1 MSLTDPAPDF
11 SVPVQPIDLPLPDL
25 VVVLAGGLSHERD
38 VSLRSGRRVAQALRS
53 RGLDVLEADVDS
65 TLVPRLAEVA
75 GAVVFPVLHGEA
87 GEDGALREVLA
98 LLGVPFV
105 GSVGSACRVAFD
117 KSIATT
123 VVADAGLVTP
133 TQVALPHEIFRELG
147 AAALVTA
154 LGDQIGFPMMVKP
167 SRGGSAL
174 GCSKVSTA
182 AELPAAMVGAYAY
195 GPVAVVE
202 SFVEGTEVTVAVVDR
217 GHGPTALPAVE
228 IRPDSG
234 VYDYTARYTA
244 GTTRFLC
251 PAELPV
257 EIAQRCADVALRVHS
272 ELGLRDLSR
281 TDLII
286 RDGEPVFLEVNVS
299 PGMTETSAV
308 PLASEAAGWS
318 LGKMCA
324 DLVAVAAAR
333 GGRPAAAA
341 AHV

>member
-1 MSLTDPAPDF
+1 MNTAQGPAA
-11 SVPVQPIDLPLPDL
+11 DLPGT

-53 RGLDVLEADVDS
+53 QGVDVVESDVDS
-65 TLVPRLAEVA
+65 ALLPRLAGLP
-75 GAVVFPVLHGEA
+75 GAVVFPLLHGEA

-105 GSVGSACRVAFD
+105 GSVGPACRVAFD

-123 VVADAGLVTP
+123 VVVEAGIRAP
-133 TQVALPHEIFRELG
+133 AQVALPHEIFRELG
-147 AAALVTA
+147 AAALVSA

-174 GCSKVSTA
+174 GCSKVSRA
-182 AELPAAMVGAYAY
+182 EELPAAMVGAYAY
-195 GPVAVVE
+195 GAVAVVE
-202 SFVEGTEVTVAVVDR
+202 EFIEGTEVTVSVVDR
-217 GHGPTALPAVE
+217 GAGPTALPIVE

-244 GTTRFLC
+244 GATRFLC
-251 PAELPV
+251 PAQV
-257 EIAQRCADVALRVHS
+257 EADVAGRCADLALKVHD

-286 RDGEPVFLEVNVS
+286 TPAGEPVFLEVNVA

-308 PLASEAAGWS
+308 PLAIEAAGWS
-318 LGKMCA
+318 LGRMCA
-324 DLVAVAAAR
+324 DLVRTAAAR
-333 GGRPAAAA
+333 GATLGTPAGPRIPA
-341 AHV
+341 